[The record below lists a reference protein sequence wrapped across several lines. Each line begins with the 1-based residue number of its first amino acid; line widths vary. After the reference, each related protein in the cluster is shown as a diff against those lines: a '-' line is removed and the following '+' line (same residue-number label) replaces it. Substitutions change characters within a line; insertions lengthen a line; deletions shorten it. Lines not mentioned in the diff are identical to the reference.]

1 MDLLR
6 MPEVQVVA
14 VCDVNRQ
21 SSDYLD
27 WGPNELRNKVRLLLQ
42 QPGWGKSLSGPAAGR
57 DVAQSIVNT
66 FYASGTGK
74 SSYNGCAS
82 YEDFRE
88 LLSKEKDLDAVI
100 VSTPDHWHALIAIAA
115 MRAGKHVYS
124 QKPMAH
130 SVWEAH
136 QMAKVAKE
144 TGRATAVSIFNA
156 QTAESRRV
164 IDIVQSGAIGP
175 VNRVD
180 IWTTRASAFWKQ
192 GLRTP
197 VSADPIP
204 AGLNWDM
211 WLGPAPFRRTTML
224 ISRLS
229 GGPGTT
235 TVVAPLVTWVNTG
248 STPSYVHSSWA
259 LRNRYMPARL
269 SSFLI
274 ATRWRPRCIIAFPKG
289 PASLL

>member
-1 MDLLR
+1 MAPRWASGRAAPRASDKLTVGCIGVGSQGLRVMMDLLR

-14 VCDVNRQ
+14 VCDVNSQ

-27 WGPNELRNKVRLLLQ
+27 WGPKELRNKVRLLLQ
-42 QPGWGKSLSGPAAGR
+42 QPGWGSSFSGPAAGR

-66 FYASGTGK
+66 FYAGATGK

-88 LLSKEKDLDAVI
+88 LLSKEKDLDAVV

-130 SVWEAH
+130 SVWEAR
-136 QMAKVAKE
+136 QMATVAKE

-156 QTAESRRV
+156 QTPESGRV
-164 IDIVQSGAIGP
+164 IDIVHSDAIGA
-175 VNRVD
+175 VSRVD

-204 AGLNWDM
+204 
-211 WLGPAPFRRTTML
+211 T
-224 ISRLS
+224 
-229 GGPGTT
+229 
-235 TVVAPLVTWVNTG
+235 
-248 STPSYVHSSWA
+248 
-259 LRNRYMPARL
+259 
-269 SSFLI
+269 
-274 ATRWRPRCIIAFPKG
+274 
-289 PASLL
+289 